1 MAVNNAI
8 LMRREL
14 LSRLTKLYN
23 SGELELKIDKIPLEL
38 RPKGVVTSRCCIY
51 KDRAMLRYKLM
62 ALLGFNIRDEQDEL
76 TPLSEYVH
84 RAFERT
90 EIEREPLTVVDDVCS
105 ACVKV
110 NYVVTNMCR
119 GCMARPCMTNCN
131 KDAIVFENGQAHIDH
146 QKCVNCGLCLKS
158 CPFHAIIYIPVPC
171 EESCPVGAISKRE
184 DGTEQIDYSK
194 CIYCGRCI
202 ASCPFGAVME
212 KSHLI
217 DVFRAMKSDRQVV
230 AMVAPAIAG
239 QFRAPL
245 SQIMGAIKSLG
256 FDDVIEVAKG
266 ADMTTENEAKEF
278 VHKMHEGQA
287 FMTTSCCP
295 SYIEVVK
302 KHVPELKPFVSDT
315 LTPMQY
321 TAQIARKQY
330 PDAVLVF
337 VGPCL
342 AKRYETYCDPNA
354 DLMLSF
360 EEIGSMLI
368 GKGIDVDKSEELALD
383 CSILST
389 SRGYP
394 VTSGVMTA
402 VKTKIG
408 EGVDIRPI
416 VVNGLDRASIKE
428 LKGYAKSCPANMVEV
443 MACEGGCVNGCNVI
457 ANPKV
462 ATRQIGTVVSTMV
475 SPESRN

>member
-8 LMRREL
+8 LIRREL
-14 LSRLTKLYN
+14 LARLSKLFN
-23 SGELELKIDKIPLEL
+23 DGELELKIDRIPLQL
-38 RPKGVVTSRCCIY
+38 RPKGAETSRCCVY

-76 TPLSEYVH
+76 TPLSEYV
-84 RAFERT
+84 RRSLERR
-90 EIEREPLTVVDDVCS
+90 EVEREPLTVVDEVCS
-105 ACVKV
+105 ACVRT

-119 GCMARPCMTNCN
+119 GCLARPCMTNCN
-131 KDAIVFENGQAHIDH
+131 KDAINFENGQARIDH
-146 QKCVNCGLCLKS
+146 TKCVNCGLCLKN
-158 CPFHAIIYIPVPC
+158 CPFHAIVYIPVPC
-171 EESCPVGAISKRE
+171 EESCPVGAITKRE
-184 DGTEQIDYSK
+184 DGTEQINYDK

-212 KSHLI
+212 KSHLM
-217 DVFRAMKSDRQVV
+217 DVFSAFKSDKKVV

-239 QFRAPL
+239 QFKAPL
-245 SQIMGAIKSLG
+245 EQILGAIKQLG

-266 ADMTTENEAKEF
+266 ADMTTENEAHEF
-278 VHKMHEGQA
+278 MHKMEQGQK

-295 SYIEVVK
+295 SYITAVK
-302 KHVPELKPFVSDT
+302 KHIPEIAPYVSDT

-321 TAQIARKQY
+321 TAQIAREQY
-330 PDAVLVF
+330 PDAILVF

-354 DLMLSF
+354 NLMLSF
-360 EEIGSMLI
+360 EEIGSMFI
-368 GKGIDVDKSEELALD
+368 ARGIDVGKSEPMVIDEH
-383 CSILST
+383 IHST

-394 VTSGVMTA
+394 VTSGVMNA

-408 EGVDIRPI
+408 NQMEIRPLLI
-416 VVNGLDRASIKE
+416 NGLDKAAIKE
-428 LKGYAKSCPANMVEV
+428 LRSFPQNCTANMVEV

-462 ATRQIGTVVSTMV
+462 ATRQIGEVVK
-475 SPESRN
+475 R